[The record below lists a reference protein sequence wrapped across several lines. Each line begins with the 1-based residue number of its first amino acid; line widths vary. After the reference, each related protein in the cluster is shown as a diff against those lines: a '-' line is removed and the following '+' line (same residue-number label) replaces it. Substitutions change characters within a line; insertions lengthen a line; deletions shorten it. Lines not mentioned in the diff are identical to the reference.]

1 MRDLAVLLLWLA
13 FGLASLG
20 LVEVLAHLRGRG
32 GE

>member
-1 MRDLAVLLLWLA
+1 MRDLWALILWLG

-20 LVEVLAHLRGRG
+20 LIEMLARLRGRG